1 MENNNGRVEHG
12 SALITLPERKH
23 GPPGLHSD
31 RKPSWARCLRKAP
44 NGEEIRSSFARFDTA
59 THCEKLSGT
68 GSPIFAHACCWFW
81 PMIPLLRSMAPLAPL
96 VRADRPQ
103 EIALAEGRPID
114 IDEAEFGV
122 RHLPQ

>member
-1 MENNNGRVEHG
+1 
-12 SALITLPERKH
+12 
-23 GPPGLHSD
+23 
-31 RKPSWARCLRKAP
+31 
-44 NGEEIRSSFARFDTA
+44 
-59 THCEKLSGT
+59 
-68 GSPIFAHACCWFW
+68 
-81 PMIPLLRSMAPLAPL
+81 MAPLAPL